1 MFEAMAELIFE
12 VRGGGP
18 CDPTAP
24 RTPRRQT
31 RTVAPPSAHV
41 HLGYLSRLFRQ
52 VHLGTF
58 SGGAEKC
65 VDIALAVEMLH
76 YATEPN
82 ALDVAGAHLPY

>member
-1 MFEAMAELIFE
+1 MARVTLHS
-12 VRGGGP
+12 
-18 CDPTAP
+18 P
-24 RTPRRQT
+24 RAPRRQT
-31 RTVAPPSAHV
+31 RTVAPPSTHV

-82 ALDVAGAHLPY
+82 ALDVAGAHLPD

>member
-1 MFEAMAELIFE
+1 M
-12 VRGGGP
+12 
-18 CDPTAP
+18 
-24 RTPRRQT
+24 
-31 RTVAPPSAHV
+31 
-41 HLGYLSRLFRQ
+41 HLGYLSRLFWQ

-82 ALDVAGAHLPY
+82 ALDVAGAHLPD